1 MTGKTPCPVIQRKP
15 FLCIPAKAAGS
26 DGNKQCPDFFWPQ
39 DTE

>member
-15 FLCIPAKAAGS
+15 FLGISARAAGS
-26 DGNKQCPDFFWPQ
+26 DGDKQCPGSFWSQ